1 MPERVLTMERVFT
14 KEDSAISPATGK
26 AISQHEAA
34 GLKSLTKE
42 QHLRFW
48 EEVIYWNKERFTEA
62 KWRQAK
68 KDILRAKKEHCMKV
82 LGWCPPPPPVHSIV
96 TPGGRQLLFYS
107 SSSWTAP
114 TGAHPLRPAHL
125 PRFETASPTTPR
137 PRWEI
142 LSSGPGTPRSATAG
156 PVKNSFAQGGFW
168 ESLISP
174 KTPVTAIPIPTTPVT
189 AVPPSPWLPNIPSI
203 DAEAKATYEDL
214 KASVSKMA
222 LKVCAS
228 RHTLRRSFNSDND
241 VIHPSM
247 VRPKDTFLAAQ
258 LTLGSLKLHQPL
270 STYIDAS
277 PGWVGEAE
285 GRRRGGG
292 GEVVEWTTSRPQW
305 DVLHPNM
312 VKSKDRL
319 LAAQVTLGS
328 LKLHQPLSTYIDASL
343 PQKLDSYADDETAGA
358 KQYRIN
364 RREQLDD
371 VDSWLQFDA
380 QTGELT
386 TILEAQR
393 DLLKMNK
400 DRRKSREVA
409 VGEKGIKLAW
419 AVKVVDDCQYFADI
433 AADGESEGSDEGY
446 EYGNFVRSLG
456 DGDGSSLRSNSSTLD
471 LTLTLTNSSNAR
483 SSATDENLG
492 LTQRSSSSP
501 IKPTHDPSSDTLP
514 LRSRN
519 YTLSNLSNTTS
530 PNIYTPPPSHAH
542 SIRRSNATATPS
554 SSASRRNRQG
564 SLWINTSLANPS
576 VSAASTM
583 SPQER
588 GTRHKGPSI
597 EDLSGWAEELKKMER
612 KRLEMRGDGGVG
624 RIGRPVGAGK
634 PRQLRWFSNTEGGDS
649 EDESRVEKKTAHEKE
664 EEKADEEGDGLTIN
678 GSVHPALREG
688 GHDTD
693 DGIANWRNNVDLSQ
707 GEERNR
713 GASGGSTSTAS
724 WRCETASIV
733 ERESRPS
740 SIDMDNE
747 VYDTG
752 DDDQA
757 VDHDNDHEIDNPFDE
772 ANNPSYLDASDSD
785 TNDPP
790 TRTPRPTTPV
800 HPQRTSSLSP
810 THAPIKMS
818 ALSTLRAPA
827 STPVIHQ
834 EGTLRLDPPRRPPP
848 PNRPPPPPMPYC
860 NMRPPAPRPTA
871 GQISAVPSSSSFIE
885 MVKRQ
890 GQGRDVALS
899 SSSIEGYEKQ
909 DGKEKQ
915 RSASGGVSKA
925 TLLQEA
931 VHSRS
936 GKIGAGSQH
945 TRMWSKSSGNAKDD
959 AKSKEEEEW
968 DEELKRME
976 GRERARQISD
986 S

>member
-1 MPERVLTMERVFT
+1 MQERVLTMERVFT

-26 AISQHEAA
+26 SISQHEAA

-68 KDILRAKKEHCMKV
+68 KNILRAKKEHCMKV
-82 LGWCPPPPPVHSIV
+82 LGWYPPPPPVHSIV
-96 TPGGRQLLFYS
+96 TPGGRQLLLYS

-156 PVKNSFAQGGFW
+156 PVKNSFAEGGFW

-247 VRPKDTFLAAQ
+247 VRPKDTLLAAQ
-258 LTLGSLKLHQPL
+258 L
-270 STYIDAS
+270 
-277 PGWVGEAE
+277 
-285 GRRRGGG
+285 
-292 GEVVEWTTSRPQW
+292 
-305 DVLHPNM
+305 
-312 VKSKDRL
+312 
-319 LAAQVTLGS
+319 TLGS

-343 PQKLDSYADDETAGA
+343 PQKLDCHADDEAAGA
-358 KQYRIN
+358 KQYKIYH
-364 RREQLDD
+364 REQLDD

-483 SSATDENLG
+483 SSGTEDSLN

-519 YTLSNLSNTTS
+519 YTLSNLSNATN

-576 VSAASTM
+576 ISAASTM

-612 KRLEMRGDGGVG
+612 KRMEMRGDG
-624 RIGRPVGAGK
+624 RLGRPAGAGK

-649 EDESRVEKKTAHEKE
+649 DDEDRAEKKTTDKKE
-664 EEKADEEGDGLTIN
+664 EAKDAEGDGLTIN
-678 GSVHPALREG
+678 GAVHPALRKG
-688 GHDTD
+688 GHGTD
-693 DGIANWRNNVDLSQ
+693 NGITNWRDNVDVSRR
-707 GEERNR
+707 EERNR

-740 SIDMDNE
+740 SMAMDDE
-747 VYDTG
+747 VYEIEDEN
-752 DDDQA
+752 QIS
-757 VDHDNDHEIDNPFDE
+757 DNDYDHNHDNPFDD

-785 TNDPP
+785 TNDSP
-790 TRTPRPTTPV
+790 TITPTPTTPI

-818 ALSTLRAPA
+818 ALSTLRL
-827 STPVIHQ
+827 
-834 EGTLRLDPPRRPPP
+834 EPPRRPPP
-848 PNRPPPPPMPYC
+848 PFRPPPPPTPYC

-871 GQISAVPSSSSFIE
+871 GEGVVMSMPRYNRQATTSYERQLGQISAVPTSSSFIE
-885 MVKRQ
+885 VVKRQ
-890 GQGRDVALS
+890 GQGQAVARADG
-899 SSSIEGYEKQ
+899 EEQTEKQ
-909 DGKEKQ
+909 G
-915 RSASGGVSKA
+915 SASVSVSKA

-931 VHSRS
+931 VQSR
-936 GKIGAGSQH
+936 GGGGGQH
-945 TRMWSKSSGNAKDD
+945 TRMWSKSSGNAKDGT
-959 AKSKEEEEW
+959 KSKEEEEW

-976 GRERARQISD
+976 GRERARQIGS

>member
-34 GLKSLTKE
+34 GLKSLTRE

-48 EEVIYWNKERFTEA
+48 EEVIYWNKERFIEA

-68 KDILRAKKEHCMKV
+68 KDILRAKKEHCMRV
-82 LGWCPPPPPVHSIV
+82 LG
-96 TPGGRQLLFYS
+96 

-156 PVKNSFAQGGFW
+156 PVKNSFAEGGFW

-203 DAEAKATYEDL
+203 DAEAKATYEEM
-214 KASVSKMA
+214 KTSVSKMA

-258 LTLGSLKLHQPL
+258 
-270 STYIDAS
+270 
-277 PGWVGEAE
+277 
-285 GRRRGGG
+285 
-292 GEVVEWTTSRPQW
+292 
-305 DVLHPNM
+305 
-312 VKSKDRL
+312 
-319 LAAQVTLGS
+319 VTLGS

-343 PQKLDSYADDETAGA
+343 PQKLDSHADDEAAGA
-358 KQYRIN
+358 KQYRIY
-364 RREQLDD
+364 RRDQLDD

-409 VGEKGIKLAW
+409 VGEKGVKLAW
-419 AVKVVDDCQYFADI
+419 AVKVLDDCQYFADI

-456 DGDGSSLRSNSSTLD
+456 DGDASSLRSNSSTLD

-483 SSATDENLG
+483 SSATEERISLA
-492 LTQRSSSSP
+492 QRSSSSP
-501 IKPTHDPSSDTLP
+501 IKPTHDPISDTLP

-519 YTLSNLSNTTS
+519 YTLSNPANATN

-576 VSAASTM
+576 ISAASTM

-612 KRLEMRGDGGVG
+612 KRGEMRGE
-624 RIGRPVGAGK
+624 GRPVGAGK
-634 PRQLRWFSNTEGGDS
+634 LRQLRWFSNTEGGGS
-649 EDESRVEKKTAHEKE
+649 EDEGGVGKEMVDKKEKEQEEEVEEKKDEK
-664 EEKADEEGDGLTIN
+664 GDGLTIN

-688 GHDTD
+688 GHDND
-693 DGIANWRNNVDLSQ
+693 SGIANWRNNVDLSQ
-707 GEERNR
+707 GKERNR

-740 SIDMDNE
+740 SMAMDDA
-747 VYDTG
+747 VYHTE
-752 DDDQA
+752 DDDQTSQ
-757 VDHDNDHEIDNPFDE
+757 HNNENDNDHNHNPNNPFDE
-772 ANNPSYLDASDSD
+772 ATNPSYLNASDSD
-785 TNDPP
+785 TNDSP
-790 TRTPRPTTPV
+790 TRTPRPTTPI

-818 ALSTLRAPA
+818 ALSTLRL
-827 STPVIHQ
+827 
-834 EGTLRLDPPRRPPP
+834 EPPRRPPP
-848 PNRPPPPPMPYC
+848 PNRPNRPPPPPMPYC

-871 GQISAVPSSSSFIE
+871 GEGMGMRGMEGGRYNRQGTTSYERQLGQISAVPTSLSFIE
-885 MVKRQ
+885 VVKRQ
-890 GQGRDVALS
+890 GQGRERDVVLS
-899 SSSIEGYEKQ
+899 SSSIGGNENET
-909 DGKEKQ
+909 EKQ
-915 RSASGGVSKA
+915 RSPTVSVSKA

-931 VHSRS
+931 IQSRG
-936 GKIGAGSQH
+936 GKTGAGSQH
-945 TRMWSKSSGNAKDD
+945 TRMWSKSSGQSV
-959 AKSKEEEEW
+959 KSKEEEEW

-976 GRERARQISD
+976 GRERARQIGGS
-986 S
+986 

>member
-1 MPERVLTMERVFT
+1 MPERVLTMERVFS

-48 EEVIYWNKERFTEA
+48 EEVIYWNKERFPEA

-68 KDILRAKKEHCMKV
+68 KNILRAKKEHCMKV

-96 TPGGRQLLFYS
+96 TPGGRQLLLYS

-156 PVKNSFAQGGFW
+156 PIKNSFAEGGFW

-277 PGWVGEAE
+277 
-285 GRRRGGG
+285 
-292 GEVVEWTTSRPQW
+292 
-305 DVLHPNM
+305 
-312 VKSKDRL
+312 
-319 LAAQVTLGS
+319 
-328 LKLHQPLSTYIDASL
+328 L
-343 PQKLDSYADDETAGA
+343 PQKLDSHADDEAAGA
-358 KQYRIN
+358 KQYRIY

-400 DRRKSREVA
+400 DRRKSREIA
-409 VGEKGIKLAW
+409 VGEKGVKLAW

-483 SSATDENLG
+483 SSATEDSFS

-519 YTLSNLSNTTS
+519 YTLSNLFNATN

-612 KRLEMRGDGGVG
+612 RRVEMRGE
-624 RIGRPVGAGK
+624 GRPVGAGK
-634 PRQLRWFSNTEGGDS
+634 PRQLRWFSGTEGGDS
-649 EDESRVEKKTAHEKE
+649 GDEGRVGKEMVDKKE
-664 EEKADEEGDGLTIN
+664 EEEDTEGDGLTIN
-678 GSVHPALREG
+678 GSVHPALRGRSSHEDGYTNGCTNEEVSRWKEG
-688 GHDTD
+688 
-693 DGIANWRNNVDLSQ
+693 V
-707 GEERNR
+707 R

-733 ERESRPS
+733 ERDSRPS

-747 VYDTG
+747 VYHTEDE
-752 DDDQA
+752 DQISDCDY
-757 VDHDNDHEIDNPFDE
+757 DHNHNRNSLNPFDE
-772 ANNPSYLDASDSD
+772 ANNPSYLDASASD
-785 TNDPP
+785 TNDSP
-790 TRTPRPTTPV
+790 TRTPRPTTPI

-848 PNRPPPPPMPYC
+848 PNRPNRPPPPPMPYC

-871 GQISAVPSSSSFIE
+871 GEGMGMPMPRYNRQATTSYERQLGQTSAVPTSSSFIE

-890 GQGRDVALS
+890 GRGQDRGFAPS
-899 SSSIEGYEKQ
+899 EGTGEEQ
-909 DGKEKQ
+909 TGKQ
-915 RSASGGVSKA
+915 RSVSKA
-925 TLLQEA
+925 SLLQE
-931 VHSRS
+931 VVQSR
-936 GKIGAGSQH
+936 GGGGGQH
-945 TRMWSKSSGNAKDD
+945 TRMWSKSSGEAKDG

-976 GRERARQISD
+976 GRERARQISN

>member
-1 MPERVLTMERVFT
+1 MERVFT
-14 KEDSAISPATGK
+14 KEDRAISPATGK

-82 LGWCPPPPPVHSIV
+82 LGWVSPPPPVHSIV
-96 TPGGRQLLFYS
+96 TPGGRQLLLYS

-156 PVKNSFAQGGFW
+156 PIKNSFAEGGFW

-277 PGWVGEAE
+277 
-285 GRRRGGG
+285 
-292 GEVVEWTTSRPQW
+292 
-305 DVLHPNM
+305 
-312 VKSKDRL
+312 
-319 LAAQVTLGS
+319 
-328 LKLHQPLSTYIDASL
+328 L
-343 PQKLDSYADDETAGA
+343 PQKLDSHADDEAAGA
-358 KQYRIN
+358 KQYRIY

-419 AVKVVDDCQYFADI
+419 AVKVVDDCQYVADI

-471 LTLTLTNSSNAR
+471 LNLTLTNSSNAR

-501 IKPTHDPSSDTLP
+501 IKPTHDPSPDTLP
-514 LRSRN
+514 LRTRN
-519 YTLSNLSNTTS
+519 YTLSNLSNATNQ
-530 PNIYTPPPSHAH
+530 NIYTPPPSHAH

-576 VSAASTM
+576 ISAASTM

-612 KRLEMRGDGGVG
+612 KRVEMRGEGGVG

-634 PRQLRWFSNTEGGDS
+634 PRQLRWFSNTEGDDSGD
-649 EDESRVEKKTAHEKE
+649 EDVAEEKTAHEKE

-693 DGIANWRNNVDLSQ
+693 NGITNWRNNVDLSQ
-707 GEERNR
+707 GEDRNR
-713 GASGGSTSTAS
+713 GTSGGSTSTAS

-733 ERESRPS
+733 ERESRPP
-740 SIDMDNE
+740 SIDVDDE
-747 VYDTG
+747 VYHTE
-752 DDDQA
+752 DDDQTSDYDQNH
-757 VDHDNDHEIDNPFDE
+757 DHNPNNPFDE

-785 TNDPP
+785 TNDSP
-790 TRTPRPTTPV
+790 TRTPRPTTPI

-818 ALSTLRAPA
+818 ALSTLRVPA

-871 GQISAVPSSSSFIE
+871 DEEMGMPMPRYNRQGTTSYERQLGQISAVPSSSSSIE
-885 MVKRQ
+885 VVKRQ
-890 GQGRDVALS
+890 GQGREWDVALS
-899 SSSIEGYEKQ
+899 SSSIGGDRKQNENENENEKQ
-909 DGKEKQ
+909 KQ
-915 RSASGGVSKA
+915 RSVSVSKA
-925 TLLQEA
+925 SLLQEA
-931 VHSRS
+931 VQSRS
-936 GKIGAGSQH
+936 IGNGPGSQH
-945 TRMWSKSSGNAKDD
+945 TRMWSKSSGQSV
-959 AKSKEEEEW
+959 KSKEEEEW

-976 GRERARQISD
+976 GRERARQISN

>member
-14 KEDSAISPATGK
+14 KEEIAISPATGK
-26 AISQHEAA
+26 SISQHEAA

-62 KWRQAK
+62 KWRQVK
-68 KDILRAKKEHCMKV
+68 KNILRAKKEHCMKV
-82 LGWCPPPPPVHSIV
+82 LGWVPPPPPVHSIV
-96 TPGGRQLLFYS
+96 TPGGQQLLLYS

-156 PVKNSFAQGGFW
+156 AIKNSFAEGGFW

-189 AVPPSPWLPNIPSI
+189 AVPPSPWSPNIPSI

-214 KASVSKMA
+214 KTSVNKMA

-247 VRPKDTFLAAQ
+247 VRPKDT
-258 LTLGSLKLHQPL
+258 
-270 STYIDAS
+270 
-277 PGWVGEAE
+277 
-285 GRRRGGG
+285 
-292 GEVVEWTTSRPQW
+292 
-305 DVLHPNM
+305 
-312 VKSKDRL
+312 L
-319 LAAQVTLGS
+319 LAAQVTLRS
-328 LKLHQPLSTYIDASL
+328 LQLHQPLSTYIDASL
-343 PQKLDSYADDETAGA
+343 PQKLDSHADDEAGGA
-358 KQYRIN
+358 KQYRIY
-364 RREQLDD
+364 RREQLYD

-400 DRRKSREVA
+400 DRRKSREAA

-456 DGDGSSLRSNSSTLD
+456 DGDANSLRSNSSTLD

-483 SSATDENLG
+483 SSATEDNFS

-501 IKPTHDPSSDTLP
+501 IKPTHDPNSDTLP
-514 LRSRN
+514 LRTRN
-519 YTLSNLSNTTS
+519 YTLSNPINSAIN

-542 SIRRSNATATPS
+542 SIRRSNATASATPS

-576 VSAASTM
+576 ISAASTM

-597 EDLSGWAEELKKMER
+597 EDLSGWAEELKRMER
-612 KRLEMRGDGGVG
+612 KRVEMRGVG
-624 RIGRPVGAGK
+624 RVGRPVGAGK
-634 PRQLRWFSNTEGGDS
+634 ARQLRWFSGTEGGGS
-649 EDESRVEKKTAHEKE
+649 GDEGGVGKEMVDKKE
-664 EEKADEEGDGLTIN
+664 EGKDGEGDGLTIN
-678 GSVHPALREG
+678 GSVHPALREN
-688 GHDTD
+688 GHEDEYIN
-693 DGIANWRNNVDLSQ
+693 GYNN
-707 GEERNR
+707 EEVSRWKEGVR

-733 ERESRPS
+733 ERESRAS
-740 SIDMDNE
+740 SMAMDNE
-747 VYDTG
+747 VYHTE

-757 VDHDNDHEIDNPFDE
+757 VDHNNDHEIDNPFDD
-772 ANNPSYLDASDSD
+772 PSNFESSDYYHSD
-785 TNDPP
+785 TNDSP
-790 TRTPRPTTPV
+790 TRTSRPTTPV

-818 ALSTLRAPA
+818 ALSTLR
-827 STPVIHQ
+827 
-834 EGTLRLDPPRRPPP
+834 LDPPRRPPP
-848 PNRPPPPPMPYC
+848 PVRPPPPPMPYC
-860 NMRPPAPRPTA
+860 NMKPPAPRPAPVNIPSTGMPMPRYNRQGTTSYERQL
-871 GQISAVPSSSSFIE
+871 GQTSAVPTSSSFIE

-899 SSSIEGYEKQ
+899 SSSIEGDEKQ
-909 DGKEKQ
+909 TEKQ
-915 RSASGGVSKA
+915 RTPSVSKA
-925 TLLQEA
+925 SLLQEA
-931 VHSRS
+931 VQSRGGG
-936 GKIGAGSQH
+936 GKTGPTGQH
-945 TRMWSKSSGNAKDD
+945 TCMWSKSSGQSV
-959 AKSKEEEEW
+959 KSKEEEEW

-976 GRERARQISD
+976 GRERARQIGGNGGS
-986 S
+986 

>member
-82 LGWCPPPPPVHSIV
+82 LGWIHPPPPVHSIV
-96 TPGGRQLLFYS
+96 TPGGRQLLLYS

-156 PVKNSFAQGGFW
+156 PVKNSFAEGGFW

-214 KASVSKMA
+214 KTSVSKMA

-277 PGWVGEAE
+277 
-285 GRRRGGG
+285 
-292 GEVVEWTTSRPQW
+292 
-305 DVLHPNM
+305 
-312 VKSKDRL
+312 
-319 LAAQVTLGS
+319 
-328 LKLHQPLSTYIDASL
+328 L
-343 PQKLDSYADDETAGA
+343 PQKLDSHADDEAAGA
-358 KQYRIN
+358 KQYRIY

-419 AVKVVDDCQYFADI
+419 AVKVLDDCQYFADI

-514 LRSRN
+514 LRTRN
-519 YTLSNLSNTTS
+519 YTLSNATN

-612 KRLEMRGDGGVG
+612 KRVEMRGL
-624 RIGRPVGAGK
+624 GRPVGAGK

-649 EDESRVEKKTAHEKE
+649 DDEGRVQKETAHKKE
-664 EEKADEEGDGLTIN
+664 EEEEEEEEDTEGDGLTIN
-678 GSVHPALREG
+678 GSVHPALRGRSSHEDGYINGCTNEEVSRWKEG
-688 GHDTD
+688 
-693 DGIANWRNNVDLSQ
+693 V
-707 GEERNR
+707 R

-740 SIDMDNE
+740 SMDMDNE
-747 VYDTG
+747 VYHTE
-752 DDDQA
+752 DDDQT
-757 VDHDNDHEIDNPFDE
+757 VDHDNDHEIDNPFDD
-772 ANNPSYLDASDSD
+772 PSNVEPSDYYHSD
-785 TNDPP
+785 TNDSP
-790 TRTPRPTTPV
+790 TRTPRPTTPI

-818 ALSTLRAPA
+818 ALSTLRL
-827 STPVIHQ
+827 
-834 EGTLRLDPPRRPPP
+834 EPPRRPPP
-848 PNRPPPPPMPYC
+848 PPVRPPPPPMPYC
-860 NMRPPAPRPTA
+860 NMRPPAPRPMAGEGVVMSMPRYNRQATTSYERQL
-871 GQISAVPSSSSFIE
+871 GQISAVPTSSSFIE
-885 MVKRQ
+885 MVRRQ
-890 GQGRDVALS
+890 GQGRERDVAL

-909 DGKEKQ
+909 DGKEKE
-915 RSASGGVSKA
+915 RSTSISVSKA
-925 TLLQEA
+925 SLLQEA
-931 VHSRS
+931 VQSR
-936 GKIGAGSQH
+936 GGGGGQH
-945 TRMWSKSSGNAKDD
+945 TRMWSKSSGNAKDG

-976 GRERARQISD
+976 GRERARQISG

>member
-1 MPERVLTMERVFT
+1 MPERVLTLERVFT

-34 GLKSLTKE
+34 GLKSLTRE

-96 TPGGRQLLFYS
+96 TPGGRQLLLYS

-156 PVKNSFAQGGFW
+156 PVKNSFAEGGFW

-189 AVPPSPWLPNIPSI
+189 AVPPSPWLPNVPSI

-277 PGWVGEAE
+277 
-285 GRRRGGG
+285 
-292 GEVVEWTTSRPQW
+292 
-305 DVLHPNM
+305 
-312 VKSKDRL
+312 
-319 LAAQVTLGS
+319 
-328 LKLHQPLSTYIDASL
+328 L
-343 PQKLDSYADDETAGA
+343 PQKLDSHADDEAAGA
-358 KQYRIN
+358 KQYRIY
-364 RREQLDD
+364 RRDQLDD

-433 AADGESEGSDEGY
+433 AADGESEGSDEG
-446 EYGNFVRSLG
+446 
-456 DGDGSSLRSNSSTLD
+456 
-471 LTLTLTNSSNAR
+471 SNAR
-483 SSATDENLG
+483 SSATEDSLG

-501 IKPTHDPSSDTLP
+501 IKQTHDPSSDTLP
-514 LRSRN
+514 LRTRN
-519 YTLSNLSNTTS
+519 YTLSNATN

-576 VSAASTM
+576 ISAASTM

-612 KRLEMRGDGGVG
+612 KRVEMRGDG
-624 RIGRPVGAGK
+624 RLGRPAGTGK
-634 PRQLRWFSNTEGGDS
+634 PRQLRWFSNTEGDDSGD
-649 EDESRVEKKTAHEKE
+649 EDVAEGKTADKKEKE
-664 EEKADEEGDGLTIN
+664 EDTEGDGLTIN
-678 GSVHPALREG
+678 GFVHPALRTV
-688 GHDTD
+688 GHDND
-693 DGIANWRNNVDLSQ
+693 NGIANWRDNVDLSQ
-707 GEERNR
+707 GEDRNR

-733 ERESRPS
+733 ERDSRPS
-740 SIDMDNE
+740 SMAMDDEVDEIDEIEDEN
-747 VYDTG
+747 
-752 DDDQA
+752 QIS
-757 VDHDNDHEIDNPFDE
+757 DNDYDHNPSNPFDE
-772 ANNPSYLDASDSD
+772 ANNPSYLDASDYD
-785 TNDPP
+785 TNDSP
-790 TRTPRPTTPV
+790 TRTPTPTPRTPPI

-834 EGTLRLDPPRRPPP
+834 EGTLRLDPPRRPPLTK
-848 PNRPPPPPMPYC
+848 RPLPPPMPYC

-871 GQISAVPSSSSFIE
+871 EEEMGMPMPRYNRQATTSYERQLGQISAVPSSSSFIE
-885 MVKRQ
+885 MVKRQGQ

-931 VHSRS
+931 VQSRG
-936 GKIGAGSQH
+936 GKTGAGSQH
-945 TRMWSKSSGNAKDD
+945 TRMWSKSSGQSV
-959 AKSKEEEEW
+959 KSKEEEEW

-976 GRERARQISD
+976 GRERARQIGNS
-986 S
+986 

>member
-1 MPERVLTMERVFT
+1 MPERVLTMERGFT

-82 LGWCPPPPPVHSIV
+82 LGSA
-96 TPGGRQLLFYS
+96 
-107 SSSWTAP
+107 SWTAP

-156 PVKNSFAQGGFW
+156 PIKNSFAEGGFW

-174 KTPVTAIPIPTTPVT
+174 KTPVTAIPIATTPVT

-203 DAEAKATYEDL
+203 DAEAKATYEEM
-214 KASVSKMA
+214 KTSVSKMA

-270 STYIDAS
+270 STYIDA
-277 PGWVGEAE
+277 A
-285 GRRRGGG
+285 
-292 GEVVEWTTSRPQW
+292 
-305 DVLHPNM
+305 
-312 VKSKDRL
+312 
-319 LAAQVTLGS
+319 
-328 LKLHQPLSTYIDASL
+328 L
-343 PQKLDSYADDETAGA
+343 PQKLDSHADDEAAGA
-358 KQYRIN
+358 KQYRIY

-471 LTLTLTNSSNAR
+471 LSLTLTNSSNAR
-483 SSATDENLG
+483 SSATEDSLG

-501 IKPTHDPSSDTLP
+501 IKQTHDPSSDTLP
-514 LRSRN
+514 LRTRN
-519 YTLSNLSNTTS
+519 YTLSNATN

-576 VSAASTM
+576 ISAASTM

-612 KRLEMRGDGGVG
+612 KRVEMRGEGGIG

-649 EDESRVEKKTAHEKE
+649 EDEDRAEKKTAHEKE

-678 GSVHPALREG
+678 GSVHPALRKG

-693 DGIANWRNNVDLSQ
+693 NGIANWRNNVDLSQ
-707 GEERNR
+707 GEDRNR

-733 ERESRPS
+733 ERDSRPS
-740 SIDMDNE
+740 SMAMDNE
-747 VYDTG
+747 VYHTEDENQIS
-752 DDDQA
+752 DY
-757 VDHDNDHEIDNPFDE
+757 DHDDNPDNPFDE
-772 ANNPSYLDASDSD
+772 ATNPSYLDASDSD
-785 TNDPP
+785 TNDSP
-790 TRTPRPTTPV
+790 TRTQRPTTPI

-848 PNRPPPPPMPYC
+848 PPVRPPPPPMPYC

-871 GQISAVPSSSSFIE
+871 EEEMGMPMPRYNRQATTSYERQLGQISAVPSSSSFIE

-890 GQGRDVALS
+890 GQGQGQGQGRGVALSESMASS
-899 SSSIEGYEKQ
+899 SSSIEGNENET
-909 DGKEKQ
+909 GKQ
-915 RSASGGVSKA
+915 RSPSVSVSKA

-931 VHSRS
+931 IQSRG
-936 GKIGAGSQH
+936 GKTGAAGQH
-945 TRMWSKSSGNAKDD
+945 TRMWSKSSGQSV
-959 AKSKEEEEW
+959 KSKQEEEW

-976 GRERARQISD
+976 GKERARQIGS

>member
-1 MPERVLTMERVFT
+1 MPERVLTMERGFT

-48 EEVIYWNKERFTEA
+48 EEVIYWNNERFTEA

-82 LGWCPPPPPVHSIV
+82 LGWVPPPPPVHSIV
-96 TPGGRQLLFYS
+96 TPGGRQLLLYS

-137 PRWEI
+137 PRWQI

-156 PVKNSFAQGGFW
+156 AIKNSFAEGGFW

-277 PGWVGEAE
+277 
-285 GRRRGGG
+285 
-292 GEVVEWTTSRPQW
+292 
-305 DVLHPNM
+305 
-312 VKSKDRL
+312 
-319 LAAQVTLGS
+319 
-328 LKLHQPLSTYIDASL
+328 L
-343 PQKLDSYADDETAGA
+343 PQKLDSHADDEEAGA
-358 KQYRIN
+358 KQYRIY

-400 DRRKSREVA
+400 DRRKSREIA
-409 VGEKGIKLAW
+409 VGEKGVKLAW
-419 AVKVVDDCQYFADI
+419 AVKVLDDCQYFADI

-471 LTLTLTNSSNAR
+471 LTLTQTNSSNAR
-483 SSATDENLG
+483 SSATEDSFG

-501 IKPTHDPSSDTLP
+501 IKPTHDPSSDPLP

-519 YTLSNLSNTTS
+519 YTLSNLSNATN

-612 KRLEMRGDGGVG
+612 KRVEMRGEGGVG
-624 RIGRPVGAGK
+624 GIGRPAGAGK

-688 GHDTD
+688 GHDND
-693 DGIANWRNNVDLSQ
+693 SGIANWRDNVDLSQ
-707 GEERNR
+707 AEERNR

-733 ERESRPS
+733 EQESRPS
-740 SIDMDNE
+740 SMDMDNE
-747 VYDTG
+747 VSYTE
-752 DDDQA
+752 DDDQTS
-757 VDHDNDHEIDNPFDE
+757 DNHNDHNPDKPFDD
-772 ANNPSYLDASDSD
+772 ANNPGYLDASDSD
-785 TNDPP
+785 TNDSP
-790 TRTPRPTTPV
+790 TRTPRPTTPI

-818 ALSTLRAPA
+818 ALSTLR
-827 STPVIHQ
+827 
-834 EGTLRLDPPRRPPP
+834 LDPPRRPPP
-848 PNRPPPPPMPYC
+848 TNRPNRPPSPPMPYC

-871 GQISAVPSSSSFIE
+871 GEGVVMSMPRYNRQATTSYERQLGQTSAVPTSSSFIE
-885 MVKRQ
+885 VVKRQ
-890 GQGRDVALS
+890 GRGQERGFAPS
-899 SSSIEGYEKQ
+899 EGTSEEQ
-909 DGKEKQ
+909 TEKQ
-915 RSASGGVSKA
+915 RSPSVSVSKA

-931 VHSRS
+931 IQSRS
-936 GKIGAGSQH
+936 GKTGAGSQH
-945 TRMWSKSSGNAKDD
+945 TRVWSKSSGQS

-976 GRERARQISD
+976 GRERARQIGS

>member
-1 MPERVLTMERVFT
+1 MERVFS

-82 LGWCPPPPPVHSIV
+82 LGWIHPPPPVHSIV
-96 TPGGRQLLFYS
+96 TPGGRQLLLYS
-107 SSSWTAP
+107 SASWTAP

-156 PVKNSFAQGGFW
+156 PVKNSFAEGGFW

-214 KASVSKMA
+214 KTSVSKMA

-277 PGWVGEAE
+277 
-285 GRRRGGG
+285 
-292 GEVVEWTTSRPQW
+292 
-305 DVLHPNM
+305 
-312 VKSKDRL
+312 
-319 LAAQVTLGS
+319 
-328 LKLHQPLSTYIDASL
+328 L
-343 PQKLDSYADDETAGA
+343 PQKLDSHADDEAAGA
-358 KQYRIN
+358 KQYRIY

-483 SSATDENLG
+483 SSATEDSLN

-501 IKPTHDPSSDTLP
+501 IKSTQDPSSDTLP

-576 VSAASTM
+576 ISAASTM

-612 KRLEMRGDGGVG
+612 KRVEMRGDGGVG
-624 RIGRPVGAGK
+624 RIGRPAGAGK
-634 PRQLRWFSNTEGGDS
+634 PRQLRWFSNTEGDDSGD
-649 EDESRVEKKTAHEKE
+649 EDVAEEKTAHKKE
-664 EEKADEEGDGLTIN
+664 EEEKDAEGDGLTIN

-693 DGIANWRNNVDLSQ
+693 NGIANWRNNVDLSQ
-707 GEERNR
+707 AEDRNR

-740 SIDMDNE
+740 SIDMDKE
-747 VYDTG
+747 VYHTE

-757 VDHDNDHEIDNPFDE
+757 VDNDNDHDHSSDNPFDE

-785 TNDPP
+785 TNDSP
-790 TRTPRPTTPV
+790 TRTPRPTTPI

-810 THAPIKMS
+810 THPPIKMS
-818 ALSTLRAPA
+818 ALSTLRVPA
-827 STPVIHQ
+827 SNPIIHQ

-871 GQISAVPSSSSFIE
+871 GEGMSIPMPRYNRQDTTSYERQLGQVSAVPSSLSFIE
-885 MVKRQ
+885 VVKRQ
-890 GQGRDVALS
+890 GRGQERGFAPS
-899 SSSIEGYEKQ
+899 EGTGEEQ
-909 DGKEKQ
+909 TEKQ
-915 RSASGGVSKA
+915 RSTSISVSKA

-931 VHSRS
+931 VQSRG
-936 GKIGAGSQH
+936 GKTGAGSQH
-945 TRMWSKSSGNAKDD
+945 TRMWSKSSGQSV
-959 AKSKEEEEW
+959 KSKQEEEW

-976 GRERARQISD
+976 GRERARQIGNS
-986 S
+986 